1 MKFQGC
7 DASILLDGT
16 DTIDSEKGG
25 LGNNNSVRGFEVIDE
40 MKAAVEM
47 ACPGIVSCADILAIA
62 AEESV
67 LFVWLKITVNVILL
81 VLRLFGFDA
90 SKMLNS

>member
-67 LFVWLKITVNVILL
+67 LFV
-81 VLRLFGFDA
+81 
-90 SKMLNS
+90 